1 MVRYFIKRLLLI
13 IPVILCV
20 AILIFTILYF
30 VPGDPVEIK
39 YGTSLSQEQKE
50 IYREEMGLNDSY
62 WVQLGRFLS
71 DLFLKFDFGESYS
84 DGASVTGQ
92 IVARMPQ
99 TFLLGIGCAG
109 FAALIGIPLGVNAAV
124 HHGGW
129 GDTLSMVVA
138 LLGVSM
144 PNFWVALML
153 VLLFALKLGWL
164 PPLGMG
170 GIKYYILPWISGSL
184 MHLSMLARQA
194 RSSMLE
200 VTHADFVTTARAKGV
215 SRGNVIMKHALPNAM
230 LPVVTA
236 LGATLGGCISG
247 SLILENVFS
256 IPGIGQY
263 MVTAI
268 SSRDY
273 PAVRASVIIIAFL
286 MSVLHIIIDF
296 VYAFIDPRVKS
307 AYTSTRR
314 KSKYAAA
321 KEEKAQ

>member
-1 MVRYFIKRLLLI
+1 MVNYIIKRLLLI

-39 YGTSLSQEQKE
+39 YGTSLTMEQKE
-50 IYREEMGLNDSY
+50 AYREEMGLNDPY
-62 WVQLGRFLS
+62 WVQLGRFMS
-71 DLFLKFDFGESYS
+71 DLFLHFDFGESYT
-84 DGASVTGQ
+84 DGSSVTRQ
-92 IVARMPQ
+92 LLNRMPQ
-99 TFLLGIGCAG
+99 TFLLGIGCALL
-109 FAALIGIPLGVNAAV
+109 AAIIGIPLGINAAV

-129 GDTLSMVVA
+129 ADTLSMIVA

-144 PNFWVALML
+144 PSFWVALML
-153 VLLFALKLGWL
+153 VLVFALYLGWL

-170 GIKYYILPWISGSL
+170 GIEYYILPWASGCL

-200 VTHADFVTTARAKGV
+200 VTHADYITTARAKGV
-215 SRGNVIMKHALPNAM
+215 SRSGVIFKHALPNAM
-230 LPVVTA
+230 LPVMTA

-256 IPGIGQY
+256 IPGVGQY

-286 MSVLHIIIDF
+286 MSILHILVDLA
-296 VYAFIDPRVKS
+296 YAWIDPRVKS
-307 AYTSTRR
+307 AFVTKKRR
-314 KSKYAAA
+314 DKRDAA
-321 KEEKAQ
+321 KEQAE